1 MKRVSN
7 LIKKNTVKLLT
18 EKEKKIVIHVIAIAI
33 AVVFIC
39 LLIANSCL
47 VKYKFSKLLL
57 CSKDVS
63 LVLVYKN
70 TV

>member
-7 LIKKNTVKLLT
+7 LIKKNTLKLLT
-18 EKEKKIVIHVIAIAI
+18 EKEKKIVIHLIAI

-39 LLIANSCL
+39 LLKANSCL
-47 VKYKFSKLLL
+47 VNYKFSKLLL